1 MRWGRAGFLGKTRGC
16 GGARGVRARWGRGRL
31 RGWGGGIG
39 AAPRARGGGERGSG
53 SARAPSARPVC
64 SPGAR
69 RGAWARPACSCRVRR
84 GPRRGAGEAPR
95 ARRLGGARARG
106 LRARP
111 GLLPAWSPRADLPGQ
126 RLTIRRTFSF
136 RDRSGDSGRGRAPT
150 GGTGAAL
157 PSGVAPGPSTA
168 GRLRAPLPAPGA
180 NPLLFR
186 SFPGPPVSVA
196 SGRNYGTC

>member
-1 MRWGRAGFLGKTRGC
+1 ML
-16 GGARGVRARWGRGRL
+16 
-31 RGWGGGIG
+31 
-39 AAPRARGGGERGSG
+39 PRGGWLPAEETGTLQG
-53 SARAPSARPVC
+53 APCHPHYM
-64 SPGAR
+64 G
-69 RGAWARPACSCRVRR
+69 
-84 GPRRGAGEAPR
+84 
-95 ARRLGGARARG
+95 G